1 MEGEGEFW
9 IDVVDKLKRMKGK
22 REDGLGARGGNK
34 KTQKERRI
42 YIKSRQMGGKEEMGE
57 KRETERCRRG
67 HKNYQRKALK
77 EEDKGKEKKLCMNK
91 INTKK
96 GKKEKEKKTK
106 KVE

>member
-1 MEGEGEFW
+1 MQGEGTRKRRKREGYTSKVGRW
-9 IDVVDKLKRMKGK
+9 VVRRRWVKREKQRTRKLK
-22 REDGLGARGGNK
+22 
-34 KTQKERRI
+34 I
-42 YIKSRQMGGKEEMGE
+42 
-57 KRETERCRRG
+57 CRRG